1 MTYYNTVKQTKN
13 PWNGKWE
20 DALWHY
26 NYRGY
31 MCLVEFSGGRLWN
44 PNSASLEINQTNKQ
58 Q

>member
-44 PNSASLEINQTNKQ
+44 PNSASLEINQNQ
-58 Q
+58 